1 MELFEALAQN
11 PDLILVDGDPDHLL
25 VFIIAADK
33 DVILLL
39 VRVEDA
45 GILRDVVGDAG
56 AFALLQRGLE
66 NVLNKCWI
74 LPSIKQ
80 PALTM
85 YLVNSLR
92 VSFLAVSVLRLHCLL
107 YLQLS
112 DMVRNT
118 RVLGAAGGD
127 TAAICFMSSLSDMLR
142 SSSTEILVMVLLTLA
157 LCLDSGRQA
166 ENREWNFTIITSK
179 FPSEHIA

>member
-1 MELFEALAQN
+1 
-11 PDLILVDGDPDHLL
+11 
-25 VFIIAADK
+25 
-33 DVILLL
+33 
-39 VRVEDA
+39 
-45 GILRDVVGDAG
+45 
-56 AFALLQRGLE
+56 
-66 NVLNKCWI
+66 
-74 LPSIKQ
+74 
-80 PALTM
+80 M

-142 SSSTEILVMVLLTLA
+142 SSSTDILVMMMLTLSR
-157 LCLDSGRQA
+157 CQDFG
-166 ENREWNFTIITSK
+166 
-179 FPSEHIA
+179 

>member
-1 MELFEALAQN
+1 MLNVKLGPRRNLRMELFEALAQN

-25 VFIIAADK
+25 VFIIAADE

-66 NVLNKCWI
+66 NVLTKCRI

-80 PALTM
+80 PQ
-85 YLVNSLR
+85 
-92 VSFLAVSVLRLHCLL
+92 H
-107 YLQLS
+107 
-112 DMVRNT
+112 
-118 RVLGAAGGD
+118 
-127 TAAICFMSSLSDMLR
+127 
-142 SSSTEILVMVLLTLA
+142 
-157 LCLDSGRQA
+157 
-166 ENREWNFTIITSK
+166 
-179 FPSEHIA
+179 

>member
-1 MELFEALAQN
+1 MR
-11 PDLILVDGDPDHLL
+11 VHLL
-25 VFIIAADK
+25 FCKEGWKCIDEVSDQAA
-33 DVILLL
+33 
-39 VRVEDA
+39 A
-45 GILRDVVGDAG
+45 
-56 AFALLQRGLE
+56 
-66 NVLNKCWI
+66 
-74 LPSIKQ
+74 
-80 PALTM
+80 ALTM

-118 RVLGAAGGD
+118 RVLGAGGGD
-127 TAAICFMSSLSDMLR
+127 TAAICFISSLSDMLR
-142 SSSTEILVMVLLTLA
+142 SSSTEIRVILLLTLA

-179 FPSEHIA
+179 FPSVHIAQ